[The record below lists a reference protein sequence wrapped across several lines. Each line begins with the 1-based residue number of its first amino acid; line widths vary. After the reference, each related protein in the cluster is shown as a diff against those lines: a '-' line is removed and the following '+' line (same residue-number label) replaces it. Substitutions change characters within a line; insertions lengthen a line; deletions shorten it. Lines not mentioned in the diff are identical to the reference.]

1 MPRMRFFGFPRYNR
15 QADGRLSEK
24 FMRLDHTSL
33 VPIPANPLRTQTLRL
48 VLSCGLML
56 VGWNAIVSAADT
68 ASEAPDSHEE
78 ASLDRVMARQRME
91 KRALLKDAL
100 ALSPAQANQ
109 FWPVY
114 YDYQAQLISIY
125 DRKLALIERY
135 EDEYP
140 NLTEQQADHLVRASL
155 QARRDQLDLLERYYV
170 RLARRFSK
178 NLAARFVQIESVW
191 NGAFDN
197 TLQARLPLVP
207 QPPAR

>member
-1 MPRMRFFGFPRYNR
+1 MRVDYTSQFPIQPN
-15 QADGRLSEK
+15 L
-24 FMRLDHTSL
+24 
-33 VPIPANPLRTQTLRL
+33 LRAWTLRFI
-48 VLSCGLML
+48 LSCGLML
-56 VGWNAIVSAADT
+56 VGWTGTVAAADT
-68 ASEAPDSHEE
+68 LTKASAPQEE
-78 ASLDRVMARQRME
+78 ESLERVMARQRME

-100 ALSPAQANQ
+100 ALSPAQADQ

-114 YDYQAQLISIY
+114 YDYQALLMSVY

-178 NLAARFVQIESVW
+178 NLAARFVQIESAW